1 MSRVTLR
8 QDENNQIDRDWFTIK
23 GLKVSG
29 RWRVEREAKEGEISW
44 FGCLCW
50 FGEVVISDLSSI

>member
-23 GLKVSG
+23 GVKVSG

-44 FGCLCW
+44 FWCLCW
-50 FGEVVISDLSSI
+50 FGEVVK